1 MKKDNKEPKELN
13 YKESK
18 ALYKAFL
25 KGGGIP
31 STKAN
36 ETPRYANDNQN
47 QGRSPER
54 METTYKILEWTFI
67 LALIALVSFVIYYR
81 FQL

>member
-1 MKKDNKEPKELN
+1 MKKDKKLTLTRA
-13 YKESK
+13 KT
-18 ALYKAFL
+18 LYNAYL

-31 STKAN
+31 LKKVN

>member
-1 MKKDNKEPKELN
+1 MKKDNKEPKKLN
-13 YKESK
+13 YKEAK
-18 ALYKAFL
+18 TLYKAFL

-31 STKAN
+31 LTKAN

-67 LALIALVSFVIYYR
+67 FALIALVSFVIYYT
-81 FQL
+81 FEL